1 MRQKLYDL
9 LDTID
14 VDWIEENP
22 DVAYELIEGLIKEL
36 YHYKDVIETQRESLL
51 LAKAMIA
58 SNGVEVER

>member
-14 VDWIEENP
+14 VDWVEENP

-36 YHYKDVIETQRESLL
+36 YHHKDVIETQRESLL

>member
-14 VDWIEENP
+14 VDWVEENP

-36 YHYKDVIETQRESLL
+36 YHHKDVIDMQRESLL